1 MKTQILN
8 EFLENKNAEFGFI
21 WHTNGNELFPSY
33 CTLHYFVNG
42 EETTKNGTNQ
52 DWEEFKKLFCGENCG
67 TKTITHN
74 GYNLQIVFNAGY
86 YIKKLN

>member
-21 WHTNGNELFPSY
+21 WHTNGNEFSPSY

-42 EETTKNGTNQ
+42 EETTYNGTSQ
-52 DWEEFKKLFCGENCG
+52 DWKEFEKLFGGETFG

-74 GYNLQIVFNAGY
+74 GYSLQILSNAGY